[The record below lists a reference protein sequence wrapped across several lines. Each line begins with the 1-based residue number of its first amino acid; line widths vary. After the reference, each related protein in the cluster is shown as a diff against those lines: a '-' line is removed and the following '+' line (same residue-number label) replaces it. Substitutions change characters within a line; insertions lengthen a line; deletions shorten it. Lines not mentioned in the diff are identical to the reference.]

1 MSESEQTTIER
12 DEPLQVA
19 AIRYDPDKNNAPV
32 IVAAGTGPIAQNILR
47 IAEEN
52 GISIYHD
59 DSAATLLSKLEL
71 GQEIP
76 PELYQVV
83 VNIYLALLNMAE
95 DHNLQDKLFK
105 S

>member
-1 MSESEQTTIER
+1 MSESEQSITDRE
-12 DEPLQVA
+12 EPLQVA

-52 GISIYHD
+52 GISVYHD